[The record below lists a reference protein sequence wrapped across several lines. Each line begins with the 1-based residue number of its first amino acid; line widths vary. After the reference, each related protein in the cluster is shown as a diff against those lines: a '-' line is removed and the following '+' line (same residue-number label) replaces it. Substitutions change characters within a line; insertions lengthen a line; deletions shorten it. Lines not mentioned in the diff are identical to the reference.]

1 VSPPGR
7 GGNTPL
13 PVDAIGALVARA
25 EAERVLLGVVG
36 PPGAGKT
43 TFAARVTAHVD
54 RRHGSGT
61 AAVVPMDGFHLAN
74 EVLVA
79 LGRRDR
85 KGAPDTF
92 DVDGLVSLLER
103 LVRRDEPVVY
113 APRFD
118 REREEA
124 VAAALA
130 VPRAA
135 RLVVVEGNYLLH
147 ADGPWAR
154 VRPCLTE
161 AWYLDTP
168 AAVRRQ
174 RLLDRQGRTYGP
186 DAGAE
191 WVARVD
197 EANAA
202 VVEATRVRADVVIA
216 PMPA

>member
-7 GGNTPL
+7 GGDTPL
-13 PVDAIGALVARA
+13 PVDAIEALLGVG
-25 EAERVLLGVVG
+25 RVVLGVVG

-43 TFAARVTAHVD
+43 TLARRIATHVD
-54 RRHGSGT
+54 AQHGPGT
-61 AAVVPMDGFHLAN
+61 AAVVGMDGFHLAN

-118 REREEA
+118 RGREEA
-124 VAAALA
+124 IAAALP
-130 VPRAA
+130 VPHAA

-147 ADGPWAR
+147 PEGSWAR
-154 VRPCLTE
+154 VRPWLDQV
-161 AWYLDTP
+161 WYLDTP
-168 AAVRRQ
+168 AAVRRR
-174 RLLDRQGRTYGP
+174 RLLGRQRRTYGR
-186 DAGAE
+186 DAGAD

-197 EANAA
+197 EPNAA
-202 VVEATRVRADVVIA
+202 IVEATRARADRVIESA
-216 PMPA
+216 PA

>member
-1 VSPPGR
+1 M
-7 GGNTPL
+7 
-13 PVDAIGALVARA
+13 PVDAVEALLARA
-25 EAERVLLGVVG
+25 RERRVLLGVVG

-43 TFAARVTAHVD
+43 TFAARVAAHAD
-54 RRHGSGT
+54 RRAGGGT
-61 AAVVPMDGFHLAN
+61 AAVVPMDGFHLSN

-92 DVDGLVSLLER
+92 DVDGLVGALER
-103 LVRRDEPVVY
+103 LVRRDEPAVY

-124 VAAALA
+124 IAAALV

-147 ADGPWAR
+147 AEGGWAR
-154 VRPCLTE
+154 VRPLLDQV
-161 AWYLDTP
+161 WYLDTP
-168 AAVRRQ
+168 ADVRRQ
-174 RLLDRQGRTYGP
+174 RLLGRQRRTYGP
-186 DAGAE
+186 KAGAD

-197 EANAA
+197 EPNA
-202 VVEATRVRADVVIA
+202 VIVEATRGRADRIISSRT
-216 PMPA
+216 